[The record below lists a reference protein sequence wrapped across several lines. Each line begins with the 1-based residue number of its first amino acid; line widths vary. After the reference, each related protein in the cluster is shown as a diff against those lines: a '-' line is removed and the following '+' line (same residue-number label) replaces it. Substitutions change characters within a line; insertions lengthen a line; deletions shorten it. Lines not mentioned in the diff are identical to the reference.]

1 VDGQLSLSELNSLV
15 KETLQVTFP
24 EQVWVVA
31 EIGEMK
37 VNRNGHCYLEL
48 VEKNTD
54 SEEITARA
62 KATIWSWQFRFI
74 QPYFETS
81 TGQTLTAGLRV
92 LVSVSV
98 EFHEVYGYSL
108 NIKDIDPTYTLG
120 DLARKRMEIIR
131 RLTDEGVI
139 DMNKEIPVPDV
150 PSRIAVI
157 SSPTAAGYEDF
168 INQLTNNQAGYCFY
182 TRLFPATMQG
192 NDAAGSMMAA
202 LDYIF
207 EFEHL
212 FDVVVIIRGGGSQLD
227 LTCFDDYDLAMHI
240 AQFPLP
246 VFTGIG
252 HEKDDTIADLVANTR
267 LKTPTAVAE
276 FIIGLFDD
284 AASEIEEFESSFFDK
299 VNNLLNDENRRVES
313 AIRILKP
320 LLNSRIERS
329 NHTLQQY
336 SRSVKSLVKEILNLQ
351 QFKIIQF
358 SDYLKAECHSYIRIK
373 NSELLSLTNKTSFRS
388 KFGLMNEKQTI
399 DEDERRLVRGV
410 KQILEKQSGK
420 LDLLLKTKQLVDPK
434 TILDRGFSI
443 TLKDGK
449 AVKNSNELE
458 EGQQIETIL
467 AQGIIT
473 SKVNKASPCP
483 SPAYRQA
490 GKGGEFEEVILKK
503 IMK

>member
-1 VDGQLSLSELNSLV
+1 MEGQLSLSELNSLV
-15 KETLQVTFP
+15 KETLQIAFP
-24 EQVWVVA
+24 EQVWLVA

-48 VEKNTD
+48 VEKDNE

-74 QPYFETS
+74 QPYFETA
-81 TGQTLTAGLRV
+81 TGQTLTAGLKV
-92 LVSVSV
+92 LISVSI

-120 DLARKRMEIIR
+120 DIARKRMEIIR

-139 DMNKEIPVPDV
+139 DMNKEIPIPDV
-150 PSRIAVI
+150 PSKIAII

-168 INQLTNNQAGYCFY
+168 IIQLTNNQAGYHFY
-182 TRLFPATMQG
+182 TKLFSATMQG

-202 LDYIF
+202 LDYIY

-212 FDVVVIIRGGGSQLD
+212 FDIVVIIRGGGSQLD
-227 LTCFDDYDLAMHI
+227 LTCFDDYELAINI

-246 VFTGIG
+246 VLTGIG

-276 FIIGLFDD
+276 FLIGKYDEV
-284 AASEIEEFESSFFDK
+284 ASEIEELESSFFDL
-299 VNNLLNDENRRVES
+299 VTDRLNDENKRIES
-313 AIRILKP
+313 AIRLLKP
-320 LLNSRIERS
+320 LVNSRIERA
-329 NHTLQQY
+329 NHKLQYQ
-336 SRSVKSLVKEILNLQ
+336 SRSVKSLIKEVLNRQ
-351 QFKIIQF
+351 QFKMVQF
-358 SDYLKAECHSYIRIK
+358 TDYLKSGCHSYYKIK
-373 NSELLSLTNKTSFRS
+373 NNDLHSLATKTSFRS
-388 KFGLMNEKQTI
+388 KFGLESEKQVI
-399 DEDERRLVRGV
+399 EEDERRLFRGM
-410 KQILEKQSGK
+410 KQVFEKQSGR
-420 LDLLLKTKQLVDPK
+420 LQLLEKTKQLVDPK

-449 AVKNSNELE
+449 AVKNSSELE

-467 AQGIIT
+467 AQG
-473 SKVNKASPCP
+473 KVKSVVEKASPALP
-483 SPAYRQA
+483 
-490 GKGGEFEEVILKK
+490 
-503 IMK
+503 

>member
-1 VDGQLSLSELNSLV
+1 VESQISLSELNSLV
-15 KETLQVTFP
+15 KETIQVAFP
-24 EQVWVVA
+24 EQIWVVA

-48 VEKNTD
+48 VEKDQD

-81 TGQTLTAGLRV
+81 TGQTLSAGLRV
-92 LVSVSV
+92 LISVTV

-120 DLARKRMEIIR
+120 DLARRRMEIIK

-139 DMNKEIPVPDV
+139 DMNKEIPIPDV

-168 INQLTNNQAGYCFY
+168 INQLTNNQAGYRFY
-182 TRLFPATMQG
+182 TKLFPATMQG

-202 LDYIF
+202 LDFIY
-207 EFEHL
+207 EFEQL

-227 LTCFDDYDLAMHI
+227 LTCFDDYELAMNI

-246 VFTGIG
+246 VLTGIG

-276 FIIGLFDD
+276 FLIGKYDEAF
-284 AASEIEEFESSFFDK
+284 AEIEELESAFFDSIS
-299 VNNLLNDENRRVES
+299 NRLNDENK
-313 AIRILKP
+313 RIENAVRLLKP
-320 LLNSRIERS
+320 LVNSRIERTGMLLDHQ
-329 NHTLQQY
+329 NQ
-336 SRSVKSLVKEILNLQ
+336 RAKSVVKEEINRQHFRL
-351 QFKIIQF
+351 IQF
-358 SDYLKAECHSYIRIK
+358 GDFLKAESHSYFKVK
-373 NSELLSLTNKTSFRS
+373 NNELFSLSTKTSFRT
-388 KFGLMNEKQTI
+388 KFGLVSEIQAI
-399 DEDERRLVRGV
+399 DENERRLVRGV
-410 KQILEKQSGK
+410 KQLLGKQSGK
-420 LDLLLKTKQLVDPK
+420 LELLARTKQLVDPK

-458 EGQQIETIL
+458 EGDKLETIF
-467 AQGIIT
+467 AKGKMKSI
-473 SKVNKASPCP
+473 VEKASPNP
-483 SPAYRQA
+483 S
-490 GKGGEFEEVILKK
+490 KGGGQVTTSLNKEIN
-503 IMK
+503 